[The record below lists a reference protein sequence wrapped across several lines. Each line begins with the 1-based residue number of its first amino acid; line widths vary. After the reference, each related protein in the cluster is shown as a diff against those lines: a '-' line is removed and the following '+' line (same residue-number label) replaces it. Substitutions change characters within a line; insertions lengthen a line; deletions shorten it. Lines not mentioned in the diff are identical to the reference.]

1 MYLHQRKYGTAGVD
15 DWAGMIRLQKT
26 VEERPFESHHKSPS
40 FRELWSTRSGPR
52 LSGPAQALLFCSAV
66 LFSVAFPGRAGELQP
81 TAPAASL
88 VASPEPGWPQW
99 RGKRRDGVCDETG
112 LLLQWPA
119 EGPKLLWKS
128 AGLGR
133 GYSAPIV
140 TGGRIY
146 ITGDV
151 GDELRV
157 FALDLQGETVWQA
170 KNGRAWK
177 GPTPGARASC
187 AYSAGRLY
195 HMNAHG
201 RVACLEAA
209 TGSELWAFE
218 ALERFG
224 GKNITWGLS
233 ENLLVD
239 GNHVIVTPGGAKALM
254 AALDK
259 NSGAT
264 AWSTEALRLGK
275 SDSPAQQRLAA
286 PAGESDSA
294 SYASP
299 ILCTLGGRRHIV
311 SCSLRHMFGV
321 DAENGQLQW
330 TRPLPTRYLVI
341 AATPVLVGDA
351 VFCTAPDTENGGLYR
366 LRIEDHSVGVE
377 KLWSAPIDTC
387 QGGLVY
393 ADGVLYGAWYRREK
407 QWGGLD
413 ARTGEARCLA
423 KDLAMGPVLYA
434 DGRLYCLS
442 QQGEMAL
449 VKPTPTAFEY
459 AGRFSLVS
467 ERTTDAWTHPVIL
480 DGRLYLRYH
489 DTLFCYD
496 VRASQRAP

>member
-1 MYLHQRKYGTAGVD
+1 MYKIVGALAATA
-15 DWAGMIRLQKT
+15 L
-26 VEERPFESHHKSPS
+26 PF
-40 FRELWSTRSGPR
+40 
-52 LSGPAQALLFCSAV
+52 AV
-66 LFSVAFPGRAGELQP
+66 LPGRAAEQQP
-81 TAPAASL
+81 ATPAATL
-88 VASPEPGWPQW
+88 IASPEPGWPQW

-112 LLLQWPA
+112 LLQQWPA
-119 EGPKLLWKS
+119 EGPKLLWRS

-151 GDELRV
+151 GDELHI
-157 FALDLQGETVWQA
+157 FALDLQGKLVWQA

-177 GPTPGARASC
+177 GPTPGARAGC
-187 AYSAGRLY
+187 AFSAGRLY
-195 HMNAHG
+195 HLNAHG

-209 TGSELWAFE
+209 TGAEGWAVE

-239 GNHVIVTPGGAKALM
+239 GDRVIVTAGGAKALM

-264 AWSTEALRLGK
+264 VWSTEALRLGR

-286 PAGESDSA
+286 PADETDSA

-299 ILCTLGGRRHIV
+299 ILFALGGRRHIV
-311 SCSLRHMFGV
+311 SCSLRHAFGV
-321 DAENGQLQW
+321 DADTGQLLW

-351 VFCTAPDTENGGLYR
+351 VFCTAPDTEDGALYR
-366 LRIEDHSVGVE
+366 LRAQDRAVSVE
-377 KLWSAPIDTC
+377 KLWAAPMDTC

-393 ADGVLYGAWYRREK
+393 VDGALYGAWYRREK
-407 QWGGLD
+407 QWGRVD
-413 ARTGEARCLA
+413 ARTGEACCLA
-423 KDLAMGPVLYA
+423 KDLALGPVLYA

-449 VKPTPTAFEY
+449 VKPTPEAFKY
-459 AGRFSLVS
+459 AGRFRLVS
-467 ERTTDAWTHPVIL
+467 QRIADAWTHPVIL

-489 DTLFCYD
+489 DMLFCYD
-496 VRASQRAP
+496 VRADQRPP